1 MKMKVKQIILIIAA
15 LLISSVFLYPMYIS
29 TQKEKYCESLK
40 DKIKELEDE
49 SSNKDKEIIKLKNSL
64 FETKD
69 ELMAMN
75 EEVKRL
81 SDENGIFTSM
91 FGEIETQPG
100 GHEILKNL
108 FNQFSDE

>member
-1 MKMKVKQIILIIAA
+1 MKAKQITLIIVA
-15 LLISSVFLYPMYIS
+15 LLISAVFLYPMYVS
-29 TQKEKYCESLK
+29 TQEEKYCESLK

-49 SSNKDKEIIKLKNSL
+49 SSIKDIKILKLENSL
-64 FETKD
+64 LETES
-69 ELMAMN
+69 ELSAMN

-91 FGEIETQPG
+91 LGEIETQPG

>member
-1 MKMKVKQIILIIAA
+1 
-15 LLISSVFLYPMYIS
+15 
-29 TQKEKYCESLK
+29 
-40 DKIKELEDE
+40 
-49 SSNKDKEIIKLKNSL
+49 
-64 FETKD
+64 
-69 ELMAMN
+69 MAMN